1 MSGLFDKLLGKDIA
15 TRVQNIQYLGN
26 LDSETSIP
34 KLIKAL
40 DDGSVEIRR
49 AASSALEQHYRTGD
63 KNSIIALMKLLNDT
77 DAEVRKNAA
86 LGLSEFTTGSRDAEL
101 RASAKK
107 DLIKHLEKENE
118 ESVMKSIVVGLA
130 IIQDTALT
138 GPMIEAF
145 KPKGKKTISMAIDA
159 INDLPSTEIRLEMKK
174 ALRSIL

>member
-1 MSGLFDKLLGKDIA
+1 MPGLFDKLLGKDIA

-26 LDSETSIP
+26 LDSESSIP

-40 DDGSVEIRR
+40 SDEAVVIRR

-63 KNSIIALMKLLNDT
+63 RNAIVALINVLNDPDT
-77 DAEVRKNAA
+77 EVRKNAA
-86 LGLSEFTTGSRDAEL
+86 LGLSEFTTKSQDAEL
-101 RASAKK
+101 CASAKK
-107 DLIKHLEKENE
+107 ELIKLLEKEND

-145 KPKGKKTISMAIDA
+145 RPKGKKTVAMAIDA

-174 ALRSIL
+174 ALRTIL